1 MTEWNVYRALNDRT
15 RVMAT
20 ALERTMLFL
29 TFIRGPNVGNWVND
43 QIRPSVSRHP
53 NFRRTQNGRIHMG
66 YSNP

>member
-20 ALERTMLFL
+20 PLERTMLFL

-43 QIRPSVSRHP
+43 QI
-53 NFRRTQNGRIHMG
+53 
-66 YSNP
+66 